1 MELQSE
7 PTQPETS
14 RVPSLDEIVRD
25 HILHVLQICGG
36 HKTRTSQLLGIDRST
51 LWKKLRDYGV
61 E

>member
-7 PTQPETS
+7 PTPAETP
-14 RVPSLDEIVRD
+14 RVPSLDEVIRD
-25 HILHVLQICGG
+25 HILHVLRICEGQ
-36 HKTRTSQLLGIDRST
+36 KTRTSRLLGIDRST